1 MYNLSK
7 RLGII
12 FDMIPQNS
20 RVADIGTDHA
30 HLPVALCLSGK
41 TKNVIACDIK
51 EKPLFLAR
59 TNLDK
64 SGCSFVPTRLGNGL
78 SPIKSGE
85 IDCAV
90 IAGMGGEVI
99 ADILNASPL
108 KTDTDILFILQP
120 MTRAGDLR
128 RWLCENGFSYS
139 ETAVCDNKKVY
150 SVLKAKYTGRNTSIT
165 PKEFFIG
172 SFTGKT
178 DEEKQYINKQL
189 KIITD
194 CINSLKDVKGKEE
207 IYAFYLDAYNGVIN
221 GT

>member
-1 MYNLSK
+1 MYNLSR
-7 RLGII
+7 RLSVI
-12 FDMIPQNS
+12 FNMIPNDS

-30 HLPVALCLSGK
+30 YLPVALCLSGK
-41 TKNVIACDIK
+41 TKSVIACDIK
-51 EKPLFLAR
+51 EKPLSLAR

-78 SPIKSGE
+78 SPINKGE

-108 KTDTDILFILQP
+108 KSDADILFILQP

-150 SVLKAKYTGRNTSIT
+150 SVLQAKYTETKSSIT
-165 PKEFFIG
+165 AKEFFIG

-178 DEEKQYINKQL
+178 DEEKQYIEKQL
-189 KIITD
+189 KIITE
-194 CINSLKDVKGKEE
+194 CINSLKDVKSKENE
-207 IYAFYLDAYNGVIN
+207 YAFYLEAYKNI
-221 GT
+221 TEL